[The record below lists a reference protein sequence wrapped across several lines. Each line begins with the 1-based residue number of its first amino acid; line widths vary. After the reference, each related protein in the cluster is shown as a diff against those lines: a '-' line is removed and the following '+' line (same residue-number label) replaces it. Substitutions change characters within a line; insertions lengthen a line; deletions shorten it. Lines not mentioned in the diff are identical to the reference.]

1 VTAKPIC
8 VSPVLNRSARATS
21 NELECLDADLM
32 PSENLDVLVH
42 SLLTWHTPEPVS
54 VDWTAASGTPVQ
66 ETTIERTVRGFE
78 EQRDLPRVS
87 VPPGRIRA

>member
-1 VTAKPIC
+1 
-8 VSPVLNRSARATS
+8 VSPRPYRSTRVTF

-32 PSENLDVLVH
+32 LSENLDVLVRG
-42 SLLTWHTPEPVS
+42 LLTWHIPNRSPSTGPPV
-54 VDWTAASGTPVQ
+54 SGTPVQ

-78 EQRDLPRVS
+78 QQRDLPRVS